1 MLHLEVSSY
10 PYLHV
15 TIILLGSKL
24 TTLVVDLQSPKK
36 YLFLERVVP
45 LGFPNLTILT
55 RLGLTW

>member
-10 PYLHV
+10 PYLRV

-24 TTLVVDLQSPKK
+24 TTLVVDLQSAKK